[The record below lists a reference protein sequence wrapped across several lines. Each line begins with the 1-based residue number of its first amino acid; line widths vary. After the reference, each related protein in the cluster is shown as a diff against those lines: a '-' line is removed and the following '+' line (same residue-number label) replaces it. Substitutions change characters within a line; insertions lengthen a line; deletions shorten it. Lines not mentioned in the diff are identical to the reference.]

1 MVVTEIHLFVATS
14 RADLLVYLCC
24 PTRRGGAHGY
34 TAAQPKGDLTEGDIL
49 RSDRRVLKTH
59 KSPTQGDMR
68 IPIEACFTIK
78 LTTAA
83 AQKGTRI
90 SSSQGS
96 WHVAG
101 YKDTPPS
108 DHPATALSYSIEA
121 LAELRQHVELDARCR
136 WAASSTRPAT
146 PRRQR
151 WCELD
156 QREHIDR
163 PVGKLSRLSCCKL
176 SRRIN

>member
-1 MVVTEIHLFVATS
+1 MVVTETHLFVATS

-96 WHVAG
+96 WHLAG
-101 YKDTPPS
+101 CIRIPPPLRPPCDRPVLLYRGTS
-108 DHPATALSYSIEA
+108 RTAA
-121 LAELRQHVELDARCR
+121 ARRARCTMPMGGIEHEACD
-136 WAASSTRPAT
+136 AASSAM
-146 PRRQR
+146 
-151 WCELD
+151 
-156 QREHIDR
+156 
-163 PVGKLSRLSCCKL
+163 V
-176 SRRIN
+176 